1 LKDNQRSLEQGRKRV
16 VILLVKMERKNE
28 LRIFSGLLWLLL
40 TVSFTVGT
48 NAQQDIKKGYKTGQE
63 ATQSAVRIN
72 SVNGTT
78 SSIKPVEA
86 VYTSTTQE
94 TLTTMSPTARER
106 AGLFV
111 QLYNA
116 YVSRAYY
123 CLLSEAQK
131 ADQHLLEEYNYLLKS
146 SKNRPDRETYN
157 KELALAKLTYEAHWE
172 MLEGL
177 KSWNAFSAYSSDD
190 LDLFKQKQIK
200 NAYLMFRKG
209 SSDTEIIDFLVY
221 RLADLY
227 YVQE

>member
-1 LKDNQRSLEQGRKRV
+1 
-16 VILLVKMERKNE
+16 MERKNE
-28 LRIFSGLLWLLL
+28 LRIFSGLLWLLF
-40 TVSFTVGT
+40 TFSFIAGT
-48 NAQQDIKKGYKTGQE
+48 NAQQYIQNEYKTAQE
-63 ATQSAVRIN
+63 TTRSAVGIN

-78 SSIKPVEA
+78 SNKRSIEVLYASNEQRILK
-86 VYTSTTQE
+86 
-94 TLTTMSPTARER
+94 TMSPKARER

-123 CLLSEAQK
+123 SLLSEAKK
-131 ADQHLLEEYNYLLKS
+131 ADQYLLEEYNYLLKN
-146 SKNRPDRETYN
+146 SKNRRDRAAYN
-157 KELALAKLTYEAHWE
+157 KELALAKLTYEAHWN

-177 KSWNAFSAYSSDD
+177 KSWNAFSAYGSDD
-190 LDLFKQKQIK
+190 LDLFKQEQIK

-227 YVQE
+227 YVEE

>member
-1 LKDNQRSLEQGRKRV
+1 MFT
-16 VILLVKMERKNE
+16 I
-28 LRIFSGLLWLLL
+28 
-40 TVSFTVGT
+40 SFAAGT
-48 NAQQDIKKGYKTGQE
+48 NAQQYTQQDYQSNLQE
-63 ATQSAVRIN
+63 TTQSAASIN

-78 SSIKPVEA
+78 SNKKPVEVLYA
-86 VYTSTTQE
+86 STEQRILKSMT
-94 TLTTMSPTARER
+94 PIARER

-123 CLLSEAQK
+123 SLLNEAQK
-131 ADQHLLEEYNYLLKS
+131 ADQYLLEEYNYLLKS
-146 SKNRPDRETYN
+146 SKNRPDREAYN

-172 MLEGL
+172 LLEGL
-177 KSWNAFSAYSSDD
+177 KSWNAFSAYGSED
-190 LDLFKQKQIK
+190 LDLFKQEQIK